1 MRHKISV
8 TYLRLS
14 KVPTLYEGTVP
25 KHAQEPHKSAAK
37 FSSLYKIY
45 FCYNR
50 VKLTIPAMCTTRWNV
65 KIRGCAEWGTE
76 QGVTSLEHVLRR
88 KVFKERK
95 CVYWKCDILS
105 S

>member
-1 MRHKISV
+1 MPILCEASV
-8 TYLRLS
+8 PR
-14 KVPTLYEGTVP
+14 
-25 KHAQEPHKSAAK
+25 HAQKSHKNAAK

-50 VKLTIPAMCTTRWNV
+50 VKLTVLAMCARWNV
-65 KIRGCAEWGTE
+65 KIRGFAEWGTE
-76 QGVTSLEHVLRR
+76 QGVTRLEQVLRSR
-88 KVFKERK
+88 VFKERS